1 MAYPDIGRGY
11 RQNRRRKAAEKEEV
25 VKKPK
30 KATPKLNSPGARARA
45 MSAAVGLDTSTDTST
60 DSPPRGKARAP
71 FGTERG
77 GRAMRLRDMKAR
89 KASARNKYK
98 APKPKAKAK
107 AKPVKKVNDLS
118 RMSETKVVG
127 TRRPNQSQELKAKKS
142 AITTPRPAPK
152 PPKIDLNGKTKTK
165 PADMMRRKS
174 ATGRSMVAEKNP
186 KTVGAAKKAGK
197 STFIGKDGRKKAAV
211 TREELKA
218 SGLSLRDYLN
228 KQQGKTR
235 RKAKK

>member
-11 RQNRRRKAAEKEEV
+11 RQNRRRRAAEKEEEV
-25 VKKPK
+25 AKKPK
-30 KATPKLNSPGARARA
+30 RATPRLHSPGARARA
-45 MSAAVGLDTSTDTST
+45 MSAAVGLDTST

-77 GRAMRLRDMKAR
+77 GRAMRLKDMKAR

-98 APKPKAKAK
+98 APKPKAKAKAK

>member
-1 MAYPDIGRGY
+1 MAYPSIGRGY
-11 RQNRRRKAAEKEEV
+11 RRSRRGKAEEES
-25 VKKPK
+25 KDDAK
-30 KATPKLNSPGARARA
+30 KATPRRATPGERARA
-45 MSAAVGLDTSTDTST
+45 MSAAVGLDTSPDK
-60 DSPPRGKARAP
+60 PKKANRAAR
-71 FGTERG
+71 FGTKIG
-77 GRAMRLRDMKAR
+77 GMAQKPKTKRPAR
-89 KASARNKYK
+89 SSYKSA
-98 APKPKAKAK
+98 KPKAA

-118 RMSETKVVG
+118 RMSETKVTGV
-127 TRRPNQSQELKAKKS
+127 RRPNQSQELKAKKS
-142 AITTPRPAPK
+142 AITDRNMPPKAPK
-152 PPKIDLNGKTKTK
+152 TDVGGKAKTG
-165 PADMMRRKS
+165 PADMMRRKA
-174 ATGRSMVAEKNP
+174 ATGRGMVAEKNP